1 MQLIVQADAASLK
14 MAIAMSLLLPGCSS
28 PRISFKE
35 TSHDFGRMDAMTR
48 LSLIFIFKNAVRA
61 PVRICIIQ
69 YG

>member
-1 MQLIVQADAASLK
+1 MQLVVPADADSLE

-48 LSLIFIFKNAVRA
+48 LSLIFTYNDAVSA
-61 PVRICIIQ
+61 PVRICIIRF
-69 YG
+69 G